1 MSYILE
7 ALKRAEEQRGAT
19 PRAVPTPRALPDG
32 PSRARW
38 WWIGGGV
45 LGAAVVVGAVVSWT
59 TTTTAPPAAVPSV
72 AGSPSPVA
80 SSPPRL
86 EPAPRVELPP
96 PRLEPAPR
104 VEPPTPP
111 RVEPAPRVAP
121 SLLAEPAP
129 RASRRSAPPAR
140 GAATE
145 AVSAPAPRPAPLPA
159 AETARAAPPQAPA
172 PEPAPPAPATGDIKA
187 LTAKLSLQVL
197 GWAPDAKDRFVFLNG
212 RKYREG
218 QTVEDKLLVE
228 RITEDSV
235 VLSFQGQRVT
245 LKSP

>member
-7 ALKRAEEQRGAT
+7 ALKRAEEQRGT
-19 PRAVPTPRALPDG
+19 VPRDVPPPRALPDG

-45 LGAAVVVGAVVSWT
+45 AGAAVVVGTVAFWIVT
-59 TTTTAPPAAVPSV
+59 ATAPPAGVPAVAS
-72 AGSPSPVA
+72 GPSPVA
-80 SSPPRL
+80 V
-86 EPAPRVELPP
+86 APP
-96 PRLEPAPR
+96 PPPVEPAPR
-104 VEPPTPP
+104 VEPRPP
-111 RVEPAPRVAP
+111 RIEPAPPVEP
-121 SLLAEPAP
+121 SPRAEPAP
-129 RASRRSAPPAR
+129 RAIRPSAPPAR
-140 GAATE
+140 SG

-159 AETARAAPPQAPA
+159 AETARATPPQASA
-172 PEPAPPAPATGDIKA
+172 PEPAPPAPAAGDLKA

-218 QTVEDKLLVE
+218 QTVDDKLLVE
-228 RITEDSV
+228 HITEDSV

-245 LKSP
+245 LRSP